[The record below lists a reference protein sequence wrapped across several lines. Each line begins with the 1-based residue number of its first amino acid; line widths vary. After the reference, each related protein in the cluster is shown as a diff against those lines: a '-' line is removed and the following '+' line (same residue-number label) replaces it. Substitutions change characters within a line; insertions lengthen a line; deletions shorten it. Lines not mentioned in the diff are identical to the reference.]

1 MLPFLVL
8 AFTFLVLRGVGAIG
22 VPFFDHW
29 HPCLRFAL
37 ALMFL
42 LTASGHWGK
51 RRPDL
56 IRMVPPVFPR
66 PDLLVTL
73 TGILEILGAIG
84 LMIPSTAKA
93 AATCLFILL
102 LAMFP
107 ANVYAA
113 RHNITLAG
121 KDATPLLLRSVFQ
134 IVFLTALAF
143 IAWPE

>member
-8 AFTFLVLRGVGAIG
+8 IVTFLMLRGIGGIG
-22 VPFFDHW
+22 VPFFNHW
-29 HPCLRFAL
+29 HTCLRFAL

-56 IRMVPPVFPR
+56 IRMVPPFFSR
-66 PDLLVTL
+66 SDLLVTL

-84 LMIPSTAKA
+84 LIIPSTSRA
-93 AATCLFILL
+93 AAACLFILL

-121 KDATPLLLRSVFQ
+121 KDATPLLLRSVLQ

-143 IAWPE
+143 IAWPL